1 MLLLATNDGDRGAK
15 TVLEQAHNRIA
26 RKNPLRCPAF
36 FPSKFSEKPLMNNK
50 GILDSK
56 LEAQFQNALAVFVE
70 QLIGA
75 STLPYQSSLHFQ
87 SEWPR
92 SSGD

>member
-26 RKNPLRCPAF
+26 RKNPYEVPSFSLPN
-36 FPSKFSEKPLMNNK
+36 FPVNFDENK

-56 LEAQFQNALAVFVE
+56 LEFQFQNALSVFIV
-70 QLIGA
+70 QL
-75 STLPYQSSLHFQ
+75 
-87 SEWPR
+87 
-92 SSGD
+92 